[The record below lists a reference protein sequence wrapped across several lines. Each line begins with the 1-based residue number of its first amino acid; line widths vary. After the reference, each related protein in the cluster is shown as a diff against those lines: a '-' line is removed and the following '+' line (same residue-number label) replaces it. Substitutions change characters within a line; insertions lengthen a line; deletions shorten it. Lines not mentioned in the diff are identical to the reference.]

1 MGGEFLIMMGHWNY
15 GLKWL
20 LLAVW
25 GAVLVLVVPVAWAEA
40 NKPEVQ
46 QLELGRLF
54 TTQRERTALKSAR
67 RKALALSRRKKNEA
81 ERTPSEPLAKPDRVL
96 INGMMTR
103 SGGPAAVWMN
113 HGSALRDADVLPD
126 GVQIDGAGTGKVV
139 VQLPGSKRLVTL
151 QPGQRFDDKANRV
164 LEAYEVARIDEEEMK
179 KNQEKKRKEAKAKVK
194 AGDSKG
200 DVAKGDKKADAK
212 AKDDKGADD
221 KAKDDK
227 GAAAKA
233 IDRLGLGADGAALS
247 DMMNQ
252 REQFKERLDGLK
264 VLLGK

>member
-1 MGGEFLIMMGHWNY
+1 MMVHWNN

-20 LLAVW
+20 LPAVW

-46 QLELGRLF
+46 QHELGRLF
-54 TTQRERTALKSAR
+54 TTARERTALKSAR
-67 RKALALSRRKKNEA
+67 RRALAISNRKKHEA
-81 ERTPSEPLAKPDRVL
+81 DRTPSEPLAKPDRVV

-113 HGSALRDADVLPD
+113 HGSALRTADVLPD
-126 GVQIDGAGTGKVV
+126 GVQIDGAGTGTVV

-151 QPGQRFDDKANRV
+151 QPGQRFDDKVNRV
-164 LEAYEVARIDEEEMK
+164 LEAYEVARIDEEELK

-200 DVAKGDKKADAK
+200 DAAKGDKKADAK
-212 AKDDKGADD
+212 ATG
-221 KAKDDK
+221 DK

-233 IDRLGLGADGAALS
+233 IDRMGLGADGAALS